1 MKDFLSVIGGVLAGV
16 VIVVAAFA
24 IGFALN
30 AAGVALLLW
39 LIDLLGKTALF
50 TLRNVLIGAG
60 IVTVIRMFF
69 IPHNN
74 NHND

>member
-1 MKDFLSVIGGVLAGV
+1 MEKVLI
-16 VIVVAAFA
+16 VIVTVITGIAV
-24 IGFALN
+24 GFALN